1 MSHFP
6 DQHEDHQTT
15 PLPFCAP
22 YHQHHKHARH
32 ESQTLPLEFHYTES
46 HSDQRS
52 SLSSSSS
59 LSSTTRTPAK
69 QQRQQHQQPPTASEH
84 HVTSSSC
91 LSPPPPPA
99 PLPIIITT
107 TTPTTMKTIS
117 PSNYPVELSTT
128 TTKTPMT
135 SITPERRK
143 FSLQKRSRI
152 KWWIFFFI
160 VTATCL
166 TILVVGIYV
175 GLRQRG

>member
-59 LSSTTRTPAK
+59 LSSTTRTPA
-69 QQRQQHQQPPTASEH
+69 QQQPPTASEH

-91 LSPPPPPA
+91 LSPPLPA
-99 PLPIIITT
+99 PLPIITL
-107 TTPTTMKTIS
+107 TTPTTMKTAS
-117 PSNYPVELSTT
+117 PSNCPVEFST
-128 TTKTPMT
+128 TTKTTT
-135 SITPERRK
+135 SITPGRRK
-143 FSLQKRSRI
+143 FFLQKRSRI
-152 KWWIFFFI
+152 KWWIFFFL

-166 TILVVGIYV
+166 AILVVGIYV

>member
-59 LSSTTRTPAK
+59 LSSTTRTPAQ
-69 QQRQQHQQPPTASEH
+69 QQRQQQPTASEH

-91 LSPPPPPA
+91 LSPPPA

-107 TTPTTMKTIS
+107 TTPTTPTTIKTAS
-117 PSNYPVELSTT
+117 PSNCPVELSTT
-128 TTKTPMT
+128 KTKTKMISMT
-135 SITPERRK
+135 PGRRT
-143 FSLQKRSRI
+143 FFLQKRSRI

-166 TILVVGIYV
+166 AILVVGIYV